1 MIVEMMK
8 IIEGDIIG
16 EDTEILEETHIENII
31 TTEIEDINFLFEN
44 IKILLIINLS
54 LFLNIEK

>member
-1 MIVEMMK
+1 MMK

-31 TTEIEDINFLFEN
+31 TTEIEDINFLVEN
-44 IKILLIINLS
+44 I
-54 LFLNIEK
+54 